1 MVGWMAH
8 RSAYTDKM
16 RAELC
21 TEKMTWPARSPDLNP
36 VEKCVGNVEE
46 AHRNLGISTP
56 AIRGKVVQIAQEE
69 WKELLWGRMY
79 EMMGRLQLM
88 QMEREQSIDVWHV
101 VVFHFCPAI
110 VPYAASRIAGPSG
123 SGSKAENREQ
133 GTRTVNPRILVQ
145 LPRRTTATPSVQ
157 GLSTSEGQTGRT
169 EGGRQPSDNPSN
181 QPTYQVSS
189 LEDGMA
195 DFAFP
200 RYLHTGLTILSTPDR
215 VH

>member
-1 MVGWMAH
+1 MEDGDTAH

-46 AHRNLGISTP
+46 VYRNLGISTP
-56 AIRGKVVQIAQEE
+56 AIRGKVVQVAQEE

-79 EMMGRLQLM
+79 EMMGRPQLM
-88 QMEREQSIDVWHV
+88 QMEGEQSVDVWHV

-110 VPYAASRIAGPSG
+110 VPYAGSRIACPSG

-133 GTRTVNPRILVQ
+133 GTRTVNPRIFG
-145 LPRRTTATPSVQ
+145 PTATA
-157 GLSTSEGQTGRT
+157 
-169 EGGRQPSDNPSN
+169 NN
-181 QPTYQVSS
+181 
-189 LEDGMA
+189 
-195 DFAFP
+195 
-200 RYLHTGLTILSTPDR
+200 
-215 VH
+215 